1 MCVRIYNEETDKDI
15 IIREIAESI
24 KTGVKLD
31 MPFVLPKND
40 GTLQTCLV
48 VSDGDGFVSYLFD
61 SKEFA
66 SIYQEVLEKEYPN
79 LYKSFIDCLR
89 ASDMLPRS
97 I

>member
-1 MCVRIYNEETDKDI
+1 MKLYNEETDKDI

-24 KTGVKLD
+24 RTGVELD
-31 MPFVLPKND
+31 MPFVPPKND

-48 VSDGDGFVSYLFD
+48 VSDGEGFVCYLFD

-66 SIYQEVLEKEYPN
+66 SLYHEVLEQEYPEI
-79 LYKSFIDCLR
+79 YKYFMACYTH
-89 ASDMLPRS
+89 PKS

>member
-15 IIREIAESI
+15 IIREITESI
-24 KTGVKLD
+24 RTGVKLD

-48 VSDGDGFVSYLFD
+48 VSEGDGFVSYIFD

-66 SIYQEVLEKEYPN
+66 SIYQEVLEKEYPK
-79 LYKSFIDCLR
+79 LYKSFIDSLWAR
-89 ASDMLPRS
+89 DLHPKEG
-97 I
+97 

>member
-1 MCVRIYNEETDKDI
+1 MCMRIYNEETDKDI
-15 IIREIAESI
+15 IIREIAESL
-24 KTGVKLD
+24 KTGVELD
-31 MPFVLPKND
+31 MPFVPPKND

-66 SIYQEVLEKEYPN
+66 SLYHEVLEKVYPK
-79 LYKSFIDCLR
+79 LYKSFIDSLWAR
-89 ASDMLPRS
+89 DMHPKS